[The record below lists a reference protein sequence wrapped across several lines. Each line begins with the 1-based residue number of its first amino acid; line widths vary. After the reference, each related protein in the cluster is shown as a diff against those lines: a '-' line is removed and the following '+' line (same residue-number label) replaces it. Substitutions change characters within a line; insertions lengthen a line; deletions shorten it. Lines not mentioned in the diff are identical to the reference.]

1 MSDDMKTPSPKVHDS
16 LKKVYIS
23 SPQKLF
29 LVEKPLIYNRY
40 RVVRRLGPSKG
51 ASKQVYLVQDIKMNN
66 RFLVLKFF
74 TKSEKWTFYY
84 ERRNNTMIILSN
96 T

>member
-1 MSDDMKTPSPKVHDS
+1 MSYDQEDTLKVHDS
-16 LKKVYIS
+16 LKKVKIS

-51 ASKQVYLVQDIKMNN
+51 ASKQVYLVQDIKMEN

-74 TKSEKWTFYY
+74 MKSERWMFYK
-84 ERRNNTMIILSN
+84 ERNNNARIIHSN